1 MKRKIYFSF
10 LAMGLVC
17 MIITVL
23 ISTWLFWR
31 SMQRQAS
38 EEMHVAIGVI
48 ASGITDADRPDRYL
62 QGIADAEKG
71 SLRITW
77 INTQGKVLFE
87 SDYDK
92 GKMENHLERPEVQEA
107 IRSGQGTAVRE
118 SRTLSRAL
126 YYTAQRLPDG
136 TILRVSME
144 RESMYAHF
152 LSLLPI
158 VFLLL
163 ILAAIGCIKASRLL
177 TASLLT
183 PLRKTAAIMQRIG
196 SPGSEP
202 LQEVPYYVD
211 KELRPLVEKIFDQ
224 SRVINETIHSLEQQR
239 NIIRLMMENL
249 QEGVILTDEHYRI
262 LGINRCACRILQKD
276 TDGLSGM
283 VLSQELPEARWETIT
298 AGRLSDIVTEQKLP
312 LNDRLYQL
320 AVQPVYKD
328 AELYGML
335 FILDDVTEQEHREQ
349 LRREF
354 TSNVS
359 HELKTPLTSISGF
372 AEVLST
378 GLFQNDADVVH
389 FGSLIRKEAKR
400 LLGLIEE
407 IMHLTHI
414 EEGKNMKVKG
424 PVILKNIINDIVEFM
439 EPVLQEKEVTVHCTM
454 EDVSFIGDMGMI
466 RELAMNLIDNAVKYN
481 RPGGHVYVS
490 VRQEEQHVNLTV
502 RDTGVGIPE
511 DKQKRVFE
519 RFYRADT
526 SRSQKINGSGLG
538 LSIVKHIVE
547 HHHGTISLQSKMQDG
562 TTITVRFPKG
572 SSSNSL
578 VEK

>member
-48 ASGITDADRPDRYL
+48 ASGITDAERPDRYL

-298 AGRLSDIVTEQKLP
+298 AGRLSDIVTEQKLS

-372 AEVLST
+372 AEVLSA

-414 EEGKNMKVKG
+414 EEGKNLKVKG

-572 SSSNSL
+572 SGSNSL

>member
-298 AGRLSDIVTEQKLP
+298 AGRLSDIVTEQKLS

-372 AEVLST
+372 AEVLSA

-414 EEGKNMKVKG
+414 EEGKNLKVKG

-490 VRQEEQHVNLTV
+490 VRQEEQHVNFTV

-572 SSSNSL
+572 SGSNSP

>member
-136 TILRVSME
+136 TILRVSMG

>member
-335 FILDDVTEQEHREQ
+335 FILNDVTEQEHREQ

>member
-298 AGRLSDIVTEQKLP
+298 AGRLSDIVTEQKLS

>member
-372 AEVLST
+372 AEVLSA

-490 VRQEEQHVNLTV
+490 VRQEEQHVNFTV

-572 SSSNSL
+572 SGSNSL